1 MLQLMSAAEQ
11 RKGKVSVSCMLSLQL
26 ALCMLNK
33 IKETPILFF
42 SIQESPFGI
51 KLVRYEIPKHDM
63 QYGGPVGRGGSGIVY
78 QGMWVSRDIQ
88 VALKVQ
94 NVVPDRSEANIMRQL
109 SHHPYVTALYGF
121 TYDQPI
127 TTVVMQFAMN
137 GSLYEYLHKKG
148 NQPSLQ
154 QSLMWAKQIAYAML
168 SMHEKSF
175 VHRDLKSANVL
186 LTENMNILLCDF
198 GCTRKA
204 ECTIEGTKGVGTYR
218 WMAPEVLKG
227 TVSKASDVYSF
238 AMVMYELLEH
248 KVPFCDNTEA
258 MATMKSSEGERPLL
272 ANPLP
277 EYAQVIIE
285 TCWAHDPHDRP
296 TFDKIVRAIN
306 LKSYDELFI

>member
-1 MLQLMSAAEQ
+1 MHTEYKSSKHL
-11 RKGKVSVSCMLSLQL
+11 
-26 ALCMLNK
+26 
-33 IKETPILFF
+33 IIF
-42 SIQESPFGI
+42 SFQESPFGI
-51 KLVRYEIPKHDM
+51 KLVRYEIPKHDV
-63 QYGGPVGRGGSGIVY
+63 QYGDPVGRGGSGIVY

-88 VALKVQ
+88 VALKEQ
-94 NVVPDRSEANIMRQL
+94 KVVPDRSEANIMRQL

-121 TYDQPI
+121 TYNQPI

-168 SMHEKSF
+168 SLHEKHF

-204 ECTIEGTKGVGTYR
+204 ERTIEGTKGVGTYR

-248 KVPFCDNTEA
+248 KVPFHDNTET
-258 MATMKSSEGERPLL
+258 MAALKSKEGERPLL
-272 ANPLP
+272 AKLLP
-277 EYAQVIIE
+277 EPEYVQVIIQ

-306 LKSYDELFI
+306 LKSYDELF